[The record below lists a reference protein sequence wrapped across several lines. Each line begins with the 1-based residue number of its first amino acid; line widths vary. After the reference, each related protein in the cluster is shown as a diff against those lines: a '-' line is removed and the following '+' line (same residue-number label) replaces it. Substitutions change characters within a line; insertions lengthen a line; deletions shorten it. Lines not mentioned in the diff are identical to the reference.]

1 MLFNRQPSLHKPS
14 IMGHIVRIL
23 PNEQTIRFHYANCKS
38 YNADFDGDEMNLHF
52 VQSSIARAEGYNIA
66 LNDCQYI
73 SATNGKPLRELMQD
87 MIISAV
93 LLTLRDTFLTKDIY
107 Q

>member
-1 MLFNRQPSLHKPS
+1 MS
-14 IMGHIVRIL
+14 HIARVL

-52 VQSSIARAEGYNIA
+52 LQSYSAKSEALHIC
-66 LNDCQYI
+66 LNDFQYI
-73 SATNGKPLRELMQD
+73 SPTNGKPIRELIQD
-87 MIISAV
+87 MIVSAV
-93 LLTLRDTFLTKDIY
+93 FLTMRDTFLTKTQY